1 MENYNGRRP
10 SAAGTRPVMDVL
22 GPAVDTSDP
31 TKTEIGPDRV
41 TVNITNRNNANISL
55 FVMDGIAATAV
66 RCTRRN
72 QLPESLVIPLSD
84 RNVPTEIP
92 LSHGV

>member
-1 MENYNGRRP
+1 
-10 SAAGTRPVMDVL
+10 MDVL

-55 FVMDGIAATAV
+55 FVMDGIAVTAV

-84 RNVPTEIP
+84 RNVPTEIL

>member
-1 MENYNGRRP
+1 MAAVHPPSIRRP

-41 TVNITNRNNANISL
+41 TFNITNRNNANISP

-66 RCTRRN
+66 H
-72 QLPESLVIPLSD
+72 PAESIAGIVGDTVI
-84 RNVPTEIP
+84 R
-92 LSHGV
+92 